1 MEISSVEL
9 QKKINAGE
17 KLMIEFH
24 GVWCGPCKL
33 MKPIFEK
40 IAKENTSDVQMYT
53 MDIDENK
60 EAAISLGIRSIPT
73 VKMFNS
79 GEVVETKVGL
89 LNEGQINNLL
99 TELING

>member
-24 GVWCGPCKL
+24 GVWCGPCRL

-73 VKMFNS
+73 IKMFNS

>member
-24 GVWCGPCKL
+24 GVWCGPCRL

>member
-1 MEISSVEL
+1 MEISSIEL

-73 VKMFNS
+73 IKMFNS